1 MHVISIQNVQ
11 DSSSIIY
18 WSFCS
23 CIKPS
28 DYITYHMNKSVSNS
42 NTSSPLQSNSDIP
55 SDDGK
60 VDIPILFN
68 PIHGK

>member
-1 MHVISIQNVQ
+1 
-11 DSSSIIY
+11 
-18 WSFCS
+18 
-23 CIKPS
+23 
-28 DYITYHMNKSVSNS
+28 MNKSVSNS